1 MKPNYWLLVDG
12 VLLIVLDECL
22 SMLGL
27 RKLANLL
34 YGNLFERLKKHEPMC
49 TKVYLVVF
57 NAWANSSDPMLG
69 AS

>member
-1 MKPNYWLLVDG
+1 MKPSYWLLVVG
-12 VLLIVLDECL
+12 VLLIVLDDCL

-34 YGNLFERLKKHEPMC
+34 YGNLLERLKKHEPMR
-49 TKVYLVVF
+49 TNVIMVVF

>member
-34 YGNLFERLKKHEPMC
+34 YGNLLERLKKHESDVFYGYM
-49 TKVYLVVF
+49 VVF
-57 NAWANSSDPMLG
+57 NT
-69 AS
+69 

>member
-1 MKPNYWLLVDG
+1 MKPNYWLLVIS
-12 VLLIVLDECL
+12 VLLIVLDDCL

-34 YGNLFERLKKHEPMC
+34 YGNLLERLKKHEPMR
-49 TKVYLVVF
+49 TKVIMVVF

>member
-1 MKPNYWLLVDG
+1 MKPNYWLLFVG
-12 VLLIVLDECL
+12 VLLIVLDDCL

-34 YGNLFERLKKHEPMC
+34 YGNLLERLKKHEPMR
-49 TKVYLVVF
+49 TKVFMVVF
-57 NAWANSSDPMLG
+57 NAWVNSSDPMLG